1 MDVEDARMIVIAFTI
16 RAEGYAEDNN
26 CDMTRLLVKAMDTL
40 CEHADDSIPETQ
52 GWWVTHSTD
61 RDIIY
66 NIKK

>member
-61 RDIIY
+61 GEIIY